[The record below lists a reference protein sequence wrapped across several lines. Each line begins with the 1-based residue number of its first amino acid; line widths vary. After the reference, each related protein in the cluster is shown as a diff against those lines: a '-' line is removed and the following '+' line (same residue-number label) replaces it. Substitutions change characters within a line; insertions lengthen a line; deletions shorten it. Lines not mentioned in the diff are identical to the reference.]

1 MTAAAL
7 DPGDVEACRTA
18 LARAGKGA
26 AVSHELA
33 ARAHGVELVDD
44 PVRRLTVPRNRSRLV
59 VPGWQV
65 RRAPLGPDDAEVLA
79 DGLRFTT
86 LLRTLHDLCRVLAHA
101 SAVASVDSALR
112 AGLLKLDE
120 LTLSTVRGR
129 GASALRLVGEAVDP
143 AAGSVLESL
152 LRTLLREAGL
162 LPPLTQYVV
171 TNATGEFVA
180 RVDFCWPAARLIVE
194 ADGFAHHSSREA
206 FRSDRRR
213 QNQLERLGW
222 RVLRFSWEDVVERP
236 EAVVALVR
244 ECLAAA
250 A

>member
-1 MTAAAL
+1 MTAALDAEAL
-7 DPGDVEACRTA
+7 DACSTA

-33 ARAHGVELVDD
+33 AQAHGVELVDA

-65 RRAPLGPDDAEVLA
+65 RRALLGPDDAEVMA
-79 DGLRFTT
+79 GGLRVTS
-86 LLRTLHDLCRVLAHA
+86 LLRTLHDLCRVLTHA

-112 AGLLKLDE
+112 AGLLQLDE
-120 LTLSTVRGR
+120 LTLSGARGR
-129 GASALRLVGEAVDP
+129 GAAALRLVGAAVDP

-152 LRTLLREAGL
+152 LRSVLREAGL
-162 LPPLTQYVV
+162 ASPLTQYVV
-171 TNATGEFVA
+171 TGRLGEFVA
-180 RVDFCWPAARLIVE
+180 RVDFCWPAARLVVE

-213 QNQLERLGW
+213 HNELERLGW

-236 EAVVALVR
+236 DAVVALVR
-244 ECLAAA
+244 ECLEAAA
-250 A
+250 